1 MGGPD
6 YFYYTNFGRKVNTVL
21 PFLSARAGEGFF
33 YIQQKVREKFCEKML
48 GGYVTVCLVYFFVK
62 FGKMK
67 VVYKSRVIKIDAE
80 KVVVWGNAAY
90 L

>member
-1 MGGPD
+1 
-6 YFYYTNFGRKVNTVL
+6 
-21 PFLSARAGEGFF
+21 
-33 YIQQKVREKFCEKML
+33 ML